1 MQTRRV
7 VDVSQTGILSDE
19 EADIIIVVAT
29 AEILQVGLIVVV
41 LARVQFRIHGRPEDE
56 GMAGAVFLA
65 DVAPGV
71 VHVAGL
77 EAPRHCREVRCAA

>member
-56 GMAGAVFLA
+56 RAPAAPAG
-65 DVAPGV
+65 G
-71 VHVAGL
+71 
-77 EAPRHCREVRCAA
+77 